1 MIFLDQ
7 LFFLTFSFIASKLL
21 NHNFIIII
29 IIIIIIEHCFC
40 NHDNVLKNNDYDNI
54 YIYIHEQE
62 KIVLIKEIFS
72 ILHWNNLDF
81 YDYLF

>member
-21 NHNFIIII
+21 NHNFTIIIII
-29 IIIIIIEHCFC
+29 IIIIIIEPCFC

-54 YIYIHEQE
+54 YIY
-62 KIVLIKEIFS
+62 S
-72 ILHWNNLDF
+72 
-81 YDYLF
+81 

>member
-29 IIIIIIEHCFC
+29 IIIEPCFC
-40 NHDNVLKNNDYDNI
+40 NHDNVLKNNDYDKI
-54 YIYIHEQE
+54 YIYSWRR
-62 KIVLIKEIFS
+62 KNSF
-72 ILHWNNLDF
+72 N
-81 YDYLF
+81 

>member
-29 IIIIIIEHCFC
+29 IIIIIEPCFC
-40 NHDNVLKNNDYDNI
+40 NHDNVLKNNDYDKI
-54 YIYIHEQE
+54 YIY
-62 KIVLIKEIFS
+62 S
-72 ILHWNNLDF
+72 
-81 YDYLF
+81 